1 MEWYKNFKYKGLTM
15 IGISILL
22 TIVLSKYNFP
32 NKFLFENRN
41 IPFVGS
47 IVAGILYASTST
59 VALGVFILL
68 DLGKKLPAVEIALLA
83 GLGTTIADFM
93 IFRFFKDDLISE
105 ITPIYNK
112 FGGRHLTK
120 LMQHKSIQWLLP
132 VIGAIIIAS
141 PFPDEIGIGLMGL
154 THIKNYQFIL
164 LCLALDISGIFLL
177 VSAFSL
183 IK

>member
-15 IGISILL
+15 VGISILL
-22 TIVLSKYNFP
+22 TIVLSRYNFP
-32 NKFLFENRN
+32 NKILLENRN

-47 IVAGILYASTST
+47 VVAGILYASTST
-59 VALGVFILL
+59 VALGIFILL
-68 DLGKKLPAVEIALLA
+68 DLAKRLPTVEIAILA

-105 ITPIYNK
+105 ITPIYNRL
-112 FGGRHLTK
+112 GGRHLTK
-120 LMQHKSIQWLLP
+120 LMQHKSIQWFLP
-132 VIGAIIIAS
+132 IIGAIIIAS

-164 LCLALDISGIFLL
+164 LCFMLDVTGIFLL

-183 IK
+183 TK